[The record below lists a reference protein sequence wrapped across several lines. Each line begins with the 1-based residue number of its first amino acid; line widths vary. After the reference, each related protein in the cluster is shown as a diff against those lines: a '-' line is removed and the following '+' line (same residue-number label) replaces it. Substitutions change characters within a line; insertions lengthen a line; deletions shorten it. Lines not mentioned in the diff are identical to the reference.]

1 MAYVV
6 VLTTVPKLS
15 TAHSIIRI
23 LLKEKLAACVT
34 VSSPVSSHYVW
45 KGKKEQSREYVLM
58 IKTRRKLFSKL
69 EKTLRKIHPY
79 EVPEILALPVTA
91 GSRKYLDWIA
101 SSCHPRNLL
110 SGI

>member
-15 TAHSIIRI
+15 QARAIIRT
-23 LLKEKLAACVT
+23 LLKNRLAACIT
-34 VSSPVSSHYVW
+34 LSSPVSSHYVW

-58 IKTRRKLFSKL
+58 IKTRRALFSKL
-69 EKTLRKIHPY
+69 EKVLHKIHPY

-91 GSRKYLDWIA
+91 GSRKYLDW
-101 SSCHPRNLL
+101 LKL
-110 SGI
+110 ST